1 MRQHAIDIWAAGVD
15 AVRPRPLV
23 VQAIRGLP
31 AGDRAAID
39 SAPRVLVVGCGKA
52 GAEMAAGL
60 EEALASRL
68 DALHGLVNVPAGSNT
83 ELKRIRLNAARPV
96 ASNFPTEDGVAGAE
110 EMLALM
116 ANAGPDDVAICLISG
131 GGSALLPAPV
141 AGVSLGAKLAI
152 TKSLSASGAI
162 IQEMNCVRKHL
173 SRVKG
178 GQLAAAFRG
187 RLLLSLIISD
197 VVGDPLDV
205 IASGPT
211 APDPTTF
218 AEAIQILNRK
228 ELWESAPP
236 AIRLHLEMGQHG
248 EQAETPKVL
257 PSTVRNIVIGS
268 NAVAVNAAK
277 QKAFSLGYTVMDL
290 GSDVEGE
297 TIEVAHSTAAI
308 VRDIHKFPVCI
319 LMGGETTVTLGAN
332 PGTGG
337 RNQEFVLATLVE
349 LGRDGMRDVVVLSG
363 GTDGEDGP
371 TDAAGAIADAGT
383 WDRGTNALEH
393 LQRHNAYPYFAK
405 TGDLLQPG
413 LTGTNV
419 MDLRVILVGSGFLT
433 DDSL

>member
-1 MRQHAIDIWAAGVD
+1 MMRRHAIDIWTAGVD

-23 VQAIRGLP
+23 VRAIGGLP
-31 AGDRAAID
+31 AGDQEAID
-39 SAPRVLVVGCGKA
+39 SAPRLLVVGCGKA

-68 DALHGLVNVPAGSNT
+68 EVLHGLVNVPAGSHAD
-83 ELKRIRLNAARPV
+83 LKRIRLHVARPV
-96 ASNFPTEDGVAGAE
+96 ASNFPTAEGVAGAD
-110 EMLALM
+110 EMLALL

-141 AGVSLGAKLAI
+141 AGVSLEAKLAI
-152 TKSLSASGAI
+152 TKSLGASGATI
-162 IQEMNCVRKHL
+162 REMNCVRKHL

-178 GQLAAAFRG
+178 GRLAEAFQG
-187 RLLLSLIISD
+187 RLLISFIISD

-205 IASGPT
+205 IGSGPT

-218 AEAIQILNRK
+218 AEAIRILKRK
-228 ELWESAPP
+228 ELWDSAPTDVRNHME
-236 AIRLHLEMGQHG
+236 AGQRG
-248 EQAETPKVL
+248 EQAETPKAL

-268 NAVAVNAAK
+268 NAVALNAAQ
-277 QKAFSLGYTVMDL
+277 QKAISLGYTVVNL
-290 GSDVEGE
+290 GPDVEGE

-308 VRDIHKFPVCI
+308 VRVVHTGPTCI
-319 LMGGETTVTLGAN
+319 LIGGETTVTLGTN

-337 RNQEFVLATLVE
+337 RNQEFVLAMLVE
-349 LGRDGMRDVVVLSG
+349 LGRDGMRDLVVLSG

-383 WDRGTNALEH
+383 WDRGTNALDH
-393 LQRHNAYPYFAK
+393 LQRHDAYPYFAK

-419 MDLRVILVGSGFLT
+419 MDLRVILVR
-433 DDSL
+433 